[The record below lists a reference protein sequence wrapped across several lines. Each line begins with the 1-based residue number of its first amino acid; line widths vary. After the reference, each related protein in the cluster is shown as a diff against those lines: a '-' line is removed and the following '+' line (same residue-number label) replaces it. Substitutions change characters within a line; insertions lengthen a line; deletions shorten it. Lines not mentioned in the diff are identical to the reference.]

1 MRRTIVMCLSMGMLA
16 TAGMSAGG
24 QGRGA
29 GGAAGN
35 QAAFRNDLDA
45 MHARLGGVRPT
56 AQQIIADSRLL
67 TSGYRSLVPFVR
79 GYGPADYALNR
90 LVARRSLEWLGRASV
105 LYGRDPLVAQAFLS
119 SYESIGGFYRDY
131 GPFYQ
136 PGAFVAYAG
145 ATRLAQRM
153 VLNGYDTDRYE
164 RELSRYALA
173 YGTIAAY
180 NGALVTPW
188 NSYRD
193 LPDVD
198 SPKAGPTVVLQQTAL
213 PDVNVAKLNAEQ
225 KAAWTEARDRFRNV
239 APRVHAARVLM
250 NELSARLQAQ
260 GLALHPEDAANALKM
275 QSFLEDAVDLMRE
288 GRFDTAVEAL
298 TRADYVRVKLK
309 SVTGQ

>member
-1 MRRTIVMCLSMGMLA
+1 MRRTIVTCLSLA
-16 TAGMSAGG
+16 LLAAAGASAGE

-29 GGAAGN
+29 GGSVN
-35 QAAFRNDLDA
+35 SQAAFRHDLDG

-56 AQQIIADSRLL
+56 SQQIIADARLL
-67 TSGYRSLVPFVR
+67 TSGYRGLVPFVH
-79 GYGPADYALNR
+79 GFGPTDYALNR

-105 LYGRDPLVAQAFLS
+105 LYGRDPLVAQAFLG

-131 GPFYQ
+131 GRFYQ

-164 RELSRYALA
+164 REFNRYALA
-173 YGTIAAY
+173 YGTIAAF
-180 NGALVTPW
+180 NGALMTPW
-188 NSYRD
+188 NSPRD

-198 SPKAGPTVVLQQTAL
+198 SPKAGPTVELKPTEL
-213 PDVNVAKLNAEQ
+213 PEVNVAQLNAEQ

-239 APRVHAARVLM
+239 APHVHGARVLL
-250 NELSARLQAQ
+250 NELSERLQRQ
-260 GLALHPEDAANALKM
+260 GMALHPEDAANALKM

-298 TRADYVRVKLK
+298 TRADYVRVKLR